1 MASVFLFSP
10 DTNNTVGKLIIV
22 QIKSNF
28 LNLTRDKQHA
38 IIDNKSETLEP
49 KVEASGPN
57 LACQS
62 FFFFSSPIDFN
73 EIAALPD
80 KSFPKIN
87 QHSKR
92 EIDDENITFI
102 EKWTMLLI
110 SLLN

>member
-62 FFFFSSPIDFN
+62 FFFL
-73 EIAALPD
+73 ALQLILM
-80 KSFPKIN
+80 KY
-87 QHSKR
+87 
-92 EIDDENITFI
+92 
-102 EKWTMLLI
+102 LLCLI
-110 SLLN
+110 KVSQK